1 MENVIYKEFSL
12 GAVLNIITGVNGLAS
27 WDEVKELLTYF
38 NGGCFENYQVKNVCV
53 DARSKLI
60 FKNRGFINLN
70 ITDLNI
76 KLNNNNNRDLAL
88 EEWLKEQE
96 ILFGERVLVSRK
108 GDVQWMKKVDGNLI
122 PEKET
127 SYQLVKTTKKQVAAI
142 Y

>member
-1 MENVIYKEFSL
+1 MENVMDKEFSL
-12 GAVLNIITGVNGLAS
+12 GAVLNVVTGVNGLAS
-27 WDEVKELLTYF
+27 WEEVKELLTFF
-38 NGGCFENYQVKNVCV
+38 NGGYFENYQVKNVCV

-76 KLNNNNNRDLAL
+76 KLNNNSNRELAL
-88 EEWLKEQE
+88 EQWLKEQE

-108 GDVQWMKKVDGNLI
+108 GDVQSIKKINVNSDE
-122 PEKET
+122 EKET
-127 SYQLVKTTKKQVAAI
+127 SYQFVKTQKEQAVSI

>member
-1 MENVIYKEFSL
+1 MENVMNKEFSL
-12 GAVLNIITGVNGLAS
+12 GAVLNVVTGVNGLAS
-27 WDEVKELLTYF
+27 WEEVKELLAFF
-38 NGGCFENYQVKNVCV
+38 NGGYFENYQVKNVSV

-76 KLNNNNNRDLAL
+76 KLNNNSNRELAL
-88 EEWLKEQE
+88 EQWLKEQE

-108 GDVQWMKKVDGNLI
+108 GDVQSIKKVNDNSFD
-122 PEKET
+122 EKET
-127 SYQLVKTTKKQVAAI
+127 SYQLVKTQKKQTVSV

>member
-1 MENVIYKEFSL
+1 MEIVMYKEFSL
-12 GAVLNIITGVNGLAS
+12 GAVLNVITGVNGLAS
-27 WDEVKELLTYF
+27 WDEVKELLTFF

-76 KLNNNNNRDLAL
+76 KLNNNDNRELAL
-88 EEWLKEQE
+88 EQWLKEQE

-108 GDVQWMKKVDGNLI
+108 GDVQSIKKVNDDSLE
-122 PEKET
+122 EKVS
-127 SYQLVKTTKKQVAAI
+127 SYQLVKTQKKQTVTV